1 MLISMEE
8 VGIKTVTAS
17 VVFASGCPI
26 RRRTRSCWSRN
37 SRRRRRRRRRNGSR
51 TIRFYT
57 AAVAERVITVAT
69 AAGRRITEMRRLLDV
84 VI

>member
-37 SRRRRRRRRRNGSR
+37 SRRRRRRRRNGSR

-57 AAVAERVITVAT
+57 AAVAERIITVAT
-69 AAGRRITEMRRLLDV
+69 AAGRRVTEMMRLLDV

>member
-37 SRRRRRRRRRNGSR
+37 SRRRRRNGSR

>member
-37 SRRRRRRRRRNGSR
+37 SRRRRRRRNGSR

>member
-37 SRRRRRRRRRNGSR
+37 SRRRRRRNGSR

-57 AAVAERVITVAT
+57 AAVAERIITVAT
-69 AAGRRITEMRRLLDV
+69 AAGRRVTEMMRLLDV

>member
-37 SRRRRRRRRRNGSR
+37 SRRRRRRRRNGSR